1 MSPKPEQ
8 QETQHSEKQL
18 KCRACAKAF
27 YFSADPHQHQEQHVQ
42 EKPFIISVDR
52 ASFVKSSNFHVSE
65 KPLTSKEVGDDF

>member
-1 MSPKPEQ
+1 M
-8 QETQHSEKQL
+8 
-18 KCRACAKAF
+18 
-27 YFSADPHQHQEQHVQ
+27 Q